1 MKNNEK
7 DVATY
12 LMTLAMSVKIKKKTV
27 VVSGITVLTDKLNNG
42 KNANTLLK
50 LRCKE
55 KKGKNSFA
63 DNSNITLGILNYI
76 GFQLN

>member
-27 VVSGITVLTDKLNNG
+27 VVSGITVLNDKLNNG

-55 KKGKNSFA
+55 TKGKNSVA
-63 DNSNITLGILNYI
+63 DNSNITLGIWNYI

>member
-27 VVSGITVLTDKLNNG
+27 VVSCITVLNDKLNNG

-55 KKGKNSFA
+55 KKVKNSFA

>member
-50 LRCKE
+50 LRYKE